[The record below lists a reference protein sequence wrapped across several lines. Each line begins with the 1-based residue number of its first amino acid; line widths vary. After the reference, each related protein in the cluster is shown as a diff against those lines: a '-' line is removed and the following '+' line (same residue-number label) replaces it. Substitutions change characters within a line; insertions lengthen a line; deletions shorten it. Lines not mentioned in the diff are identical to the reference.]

1 MANLRRSL
9 VINFFSSSGTAL
21 LQFAVSIILARILS
35 PGEIGVFS
43 MTIVFVNIAH
53 VFRDFGVSGYL
64 QREPNLTPD
73 KMRSASGVAFVIS
86 WTIALILFLAS
97 PALGRWFG
105 EPEIVPVMRVLSI
118 SFVLI
123 PFGAITSALLARE
136 FAAEK
141 QAKVSIIT
149 TLSYC
154 IACVT
159 FAWLGYGTMSLAYA
173 NVVNNIVAAVA
184 FIPFRPKNLPLL
196 PSFRH
201 WRSVAHF
208 GAGSLLTSLV
218 TQINNSIPDIMLGRL
233 GNARQV
239 GLLSRANSTVTIF
252 TYVAGSTVSYGAL
265 SYLSTA
271 YYRDESLVPIL
282 KRATVL
288 LTGVGWT
295 ALALTSVLGRDIVLA
310 LYGPTWLE
318 CVPAILPLSL
328 AAALGMM
335 FHYIPTAVAAIGRPY
350 LSAVPTSVMLIA
362 RIAIASFLFNG
373 SVAGFAWVLC
383 FATFITVPVIA
394 MQQKRYLDF
403 DFGSLCRATI
413 PSLLVAAATAAVAAL
428 LAIFLPT
435 SIKPLLRLLIMLP
448 VLATV
453 WYLMLRVTRH
463 ELVGEIHQLAGP
475 IKTRLARLLPNV

>member
-9 VINFFSSSGTAL
+9 VINFFSSSGTAF
-21 LQFAVSIILARILS
+21 LQFGVSVILARILS

-64 QREPNLTPD
+64 QREPDLTAD
-73 KMRSASGVAFVIS
+73 KIRSASGVAFVIS

-97 PALGRWFG
+97 PSLGRWFS
-105 EPEIVPVMRVLSI
+105 EPEIVPVMRVLSL

-123 PFGAITSALLARE
+123 PFGAVTSALLARE
-136 FAAEK
+136 MAAEK
-141 QAKVSIIT
+141 QATVSVIT
-149 TLSYC
+149 TVSYC
-154 IACVT
+154 MACLI

-173 NVVNNIVAAVA
+173 NVVNNIVAALA
-184 FIPFRPKNLPLL
+184 FIPFRPKNLPVL

-208 GAGSLLTSLV
+208 GVGSLLSSFL
-218 TQINNSIPDIMLGRL
+218 TQVNNSIPDILLGKL

-271 YYRDESLVPIL
+271 YHRGESLVPIL

-295 ALALTSVLGRDIVLA
+295 ALALTSVLGQDIVLA

-328 AAALGMM
+328 AAAVGMM
-335 FHYIPTAVAAIGRPY
+335 FHYIPMAVSAIGRPY
-350 LSAVPTSVMLIA
+350 LSAVPTSVMLVA
-362 RIAIASFLFNG
+362 RIGIASVLFNG
-373 SVAGFAWVLC
+373 SIAGFAWVLC
-383 FATFITVPVIA
+383 FATIITVPVIA
-394 MQQKRYLDF
+394 LQQKRHF
-403 DFGSLCRATI
+403 DFHMGILLRALM
-413 PSLLVAAATAAVAAL
+413 PSLIVAMATAAVAAL
-428 LAIFLPT
+428 LALLLPA
-435 SIKPLLRLLIMLP
+435 SIKPLLRLLIMAP
-448 VLATV
+448 FLAAA
-453 WYLMLRVTRH
+453 WYLMLRATRH
-463 ELVGEIHQLAGP
+463 DLVDEIH
-475 IKTRLARLLPNV
+475 RLAVPLKSRLAWLLPNV